1 MEKGSQFITPMP
13 KGYTKEDV
21 QQVAGTIRKQMAA
34 PQLFKF
40 WSWGATKF
48 LCGVVC
54 NKAKDDEKNIAL
66 RFWTNG
72 MKHKGYVLVMLNS
85 LDYYDVEFIS
95 RKGNLLKRVEDVDC
109 FQLQEVID
117 DFVEKISAYAR

>member
-1 MEKGSQFITPMP
+1 MEKGSQFITPS
-13 KGYTKEDV
+13 GYTKEEL
-21 QQVAGTIRKQMAA
+21 QQVAATIQKQLRS
-34 PQLFKF
+34 PQIFKF
-40 WSWGATKF
+40 WSWGATRF
-48 LCGVVC
+48 SCGVVC
-54 NKAKDDEKNIAL
+54 NKAKADEKNIAL

-72 MKHKGYVLVMLNS
+72 MKHKGYVVVMLNS

-95 RKGNLLKRVEDVDC
+95 RQGNLKKRVEDVDC